1 VEQSW
6 WTRVLNLFFSS
17 ELASFMSIRAI
28 LFTSRK
34 LGETLLKDIEPLNF
48 WSCWLAITVAWG
60 GLADKADEKVNTAA
74 ACGLSED
81 DFLLWSQS
89 QDRACRRLVLL
100 LTGGHGLR
108 TLETATVS
116 VSGPRVGADS

>member
-1 VEQSW
+1 VDPCFKP
-6 WTRVLNLFFSS
+6 FFSS
-17 ELASFMSIRAI
+17 ELGFFHVHQSNSVHIQKTGRNSVERHRAVEF
-28 LFTSRK
+28 LVVLVGDYR
-34 LGETLLKDIEPLNF
+34 G
-48 WSCWLAITVAWG
+48 WG
-60 GLADKADEKVNTAA
+60 GLADKADEKGNTAA

-89 QDRACRRLVLL
+89 QDRACRQLVLL

-108 TLETATVS
+108 TLEMATVS